1 MGEKSLHKKRYIV
14 EKAKDVFHR
23 MGYKAVTMKDIVE
36 ECDISRGGLY
46 LYFSNVKEL
55 FEAVLEQEA
64 EINKDIMES
73 LEEKDI
79 TPGEMMLLYLSQQKK
94 EILKKNGNLSVAKF
108 EYMFDNKAQDIKDFR
123 RAYFNKAVVGLDQ
136 IIIDGVGQE
145 WMVCDNPAA
154 AARNIV
160 YTLEGLK
167 VTAQTTGLTS
177 DDMDKEIEYIMS
189 TLGMVV
195 E

>member
-1 MGEKSLHKKRYIV
+1 M
-14 EKAKDVFHR
+14 
-23 MGYKAVTMKDIVE
+23 
-36 ECDISRGGLY
+36 
-46 LYFSNVKEL
+46 
-55 FEAVLEQEA
+55 
-64 EINKDIMES
+64 
-73 LEEKDI
+73 
-79 TPGEMMLLYLSQQKK
+79 
-94 EILKKNGNLSVAKF
+94 
-108 EYMFDNKAQDIKDFR
+108 
-123 RAYFNKAVVGLDQ
+123 
-136 IIIDGVGQE
+136 GQE